1 MTRIRLFLFIFAM
14 LAPSLAAA
22 QQSMKFEEAAAMLA
36 ASCGKDIDD
45 NCRGV
50 NLDATRLKECLGR
63 NQDVVSAKCK
73 ADFPVALGA
82 IQQRITARTSLVKL
96 CNWELKHLCGEVR
109 EDPVKGLQCLLDF
122 DQEGD
127 PELQQ
132 GDQRSGVSLM
142 PGGNKLRGIALLLGA
157 LALFALPVAAGR
169 AQTATSSGDIIEKL
183 AVEAESDID
192 LAALKQQAA
201 DRIKARADAQP
212 QKRPPIAPQLT
223 KLPQIRFDVV
233 FDQDSSLI
241 RPASY
246 QTIGSIA
253 DALSDPK
260 LRPYRYLIVDHVESA
275 GRRDHNLILS
285 QRRAES
291 IRDVLVNTFKVSP
304 KRLQALGLGEE
315 QLQDVNRPA
324 SPANARV
331 QIIAIGKFETADPAT
346 PAAAAPKGPAAAK
359 KKKR

>member
-1 MTRIRLFLFIFAM
+1 MRW
-14 LAPSLAAA
+14 
-22 QQSMKFEEAAAMLA
+22 
-36 ASCGKDIDD
+36 GK
-45 NCRGV
+45 
-50 NLDATRLKECLGR
+50 
-63 NQDVVSAKCK
+63 
-73 ADFPVALGA
+73 
-82 IQQRITARTSLVKL
+82 
-96 CNWELKHLCGEVR
+96 
-109 EDPVKGLQCLLDF
+109 
-122 DQEGD
+122 
-127 PELQQ
+127 
-132 GDQRSGVSLM
+132 
-142 PGGNKLRGIALLLGA
+142 KLRGIGLSLGASALL
-157 LALFALPVAAGR
+157 ALPMAAAW
-169 AQTATSSGDIIEKL
+169 AQTPISSGDIIEKL
-183 AVEAESDID
+183 AVEAESDLD
-192 LAALKQQAA
+192 LAALRQQAA

-212 QKRPPIAPQLT
+212 QKRPPIAPQLA
-223 KLPQIRFDVV
+223 KLPQMRFDVV

-260 LRPYRYLIVDHVESA
+260 MRPYRYLIVDHVESA

-331 QIIAIGKFETADPAT
+331 QIITVGKFETAEPAT
-346 PAAAAPKGPAAAK
+346 PAAAAPKGAAAAK

>member
-1 MTRIRLFLFIFAM
+1 M
-14 LAPSLAAA
+14 
-22 QQSMKFEEAAAMLA
+22 
-36 ASCGKDIDD
+36 
-45 NCRGV
+45 
-50 NLDATRLKECLGR
+50 
-63 NQDVVSAKCK
+63 
-73 ADFPVALGA
+73 PV
-82 IQQRITARTSLVKL
+82 
-96 CNWELKHLCGEVR
+96 
-109 EDPVKGLQCLLDF
+109 GL

-142 PGGNKLRGIALLLGA
+142 PGVNKLRGIGLLLGA

-169 AQTATSSGDIIEKL
+169 AQTASSSGDIIEKL

-324 SPANARV
+324 APANARV
-331 QIIAIGKFETADPAT
+331 QIIAIGKFETAEPAKPAT
-346 PAAAAPKGPAAAK
+346 PAAAPKGGAAK

>member
-1 MTRIRLFLFIFAM
+1 MPA
-14 LAPSLAAA
+14 
-22 QQSMKFEEAAAMLA
+22 
-36 ASCGKDIDD
+36 
-45 NCRGV
+45 
-50 NLDATRLKECLGR
+50 
-63 NQDVVSAKCK
+63 
-73 ADFPVALGA
+73 GA
-82 IQQRITARTSLVKL
+82 
-96 CNWELKHLCGEVR
+96 
-109 EDPVKGLQCLLDF
+109 

-132 GDQRSGVSLM
+132 GDQRRGVSLM
-142 PGGNKLRGIALLLGA
+142 PGGKKLRGIALVLGA
-157 LALFALPVAAGR
+157 LALLALPMAAGQ
-169 AQTATSSGDIIEKL
+169 AQTAMSSNDIIEKL

-223 KLPQIRFDVV
+223 KLPQLRFDVV

-246 QTIGSIA
+246 QTIGAIA
-253 DALSDPK
+253 DALTDPK

-315 QLQDVNRPA
+315 QLQDINRPA

-331 QIIAIGKFETADPAT
+331 QIIVIGKFETADPAT

>member
-1 MTRIRLFLFIFAM
+1 
-14 LAPSLAAA
+14 
-22 QQSMKFEEAAAMLA
+22 
-36 ASCGKDIDD
+36 
-45 NCRGV
+45 
-50 NLDATRLKECLGR
+50 
-63 NQDVVSAKCK
+63 
-73 ADFPVALGA
+73 
-82 IQQRITARTSLVKL
+82 
-96 CNWELKHLCGEVR
+96 
-109 EDPVKGLQCLLDF
+109 
-122 DQEGD
+122 
-127 PELQQ
+127 
-132 GDQRSGVSLM
+132 M
-142 PGGNKLRGIALLLGA
+142 PGVNKLRGIGLLLGA
-157 LALFALPVAAGR
+157 LALFALPLAVGR
-169 AQTATSSGDIIEKL
+169 AQTAISSGDIIEKL

-201 DRIKARADAQP
+201 DRIKARADALP
-212 QKRPPIAPQLT
+212 QKRPAIAPQLA
-223 KLPQIRFDVV
+223 KLPQMRFDVV

-324 SPANARV
+324 APANARV
-331 QIIAIGKFETADPAT
+331 QIIAVGKFETADAAKPAT
-346 PAAAAPKGPAAAK
+346 PAAAPKGGAAK

>member
-1 MTRIRLFLFIFAM
+1 M
-14 LAPSLAAA
+14 
-22 QQSMKFEEAAAMLA
+22 
-36 ASCGKDIDD
+36 
-45 NCRGV
+45 
-50 NLDATRLKECLGR
+50 
-63 NQDVVSAKCK
+63 
-73 ADFPVALGA
+73 PV
-82 IQQRITARTSLVKL
+82 
-96 CNWELKHLCGEVR
+96 
-109 EDPVKGLQCLLDF
+109 GL

-132 GDQRSGVSLM
+132 GNQRGGVSLM
-142 PGGNKLRGIALLLGA
+142 PGVNRLRGIGLLLGA
-157 LALFALPVAAGR
+157 LALFALPMAPGR
-169 AQTATSSGDIIEKL
+169 AQTAMSSGDIIEKL

-212 QKRPPIAPQLT
+212 QKRPPLAPQLT

-241 RPASY
+241 RPAY
-246 QTIGSIA
+246 QMIGTIA
-253 DALSDPK
+253 DALTDPK

-324 SPANARV
+324 APANARV
-331 QIIAIGKFETADPAT
+331 QIIAVGKVETAEAAKPAT
-346 PAAAAPKGPAAAK
+346 PAAAPKGGAAK

>member
-1 MTRIRLFLFIFAM
+1 M
-14 LAPSLAAA
+14 P
-22 QQSMKFEEAAAMLA
+22 
-36 ASCGKDIDD
+36 
-45 NCRGV
+45 
-50 NLDATRLKECLGR
+50 
-63 NQDVVSAKCK
+63 
-73 ADFPVALGA
+73 
-82 IQQRITARTSLVKL
+82 ARY
-96 CNWELKHLCGEVR
+96 H
-109 EDPVKGLQCLLDF
+109 
-122 DQEGD
+122 QEGD
-127 PELQQ
+127 AELQQ
-132 GDQRSGVSLM
+132 GDQRGGVSLM
-142 PGGNKLRGIALLLGA
+142 SGGNRLHGTALMLGA
-157 LALFALPVAAGR
+157 LALLALPMAAGQ
-169 AQTATSSGDIIEKL
+169 AQTAVSSADIIEKL
-183 AVEAESDID
+183 AVDTESDID

-223 KLPQIRFDVV
+223 KLPQLRFDIV

-246 QTIGSIA
+246 QTIGSSA
-253 DALSDPK
+253 DALTDPK

-315 QLQDVNRPA
+315 QLQDLNRPA
-324 SPANARV
+324 SPANARI
-331 QIIAIGKFETADPAT
+331 QIIAIGKFETAEPAT
-346 PAAAAPKGPAAAK
+346 PAAAAPKGAATTK

>member
-1 MTRIRLFLFIFAM
+1 MRW
-14 LAPSLAAA
+14 
-22 QQSMKFEEAAAMLA
+22 
-36 ASCGKDIDD
+36 GK
-45 NCRGV
+45 
-50 NLDATRLKECLGR
+50 
-63 NQDVVSAKCK
+63 
-73 ADFPVALGA
+73 
-82 IQQRITARTSLVKL
+82 
-96 CNWELKHLCGEVR
+96 
-109 EDPVKGLQCLLDF
+109 
-122 DQEGD
+122 
-127 PELQQ
+127 
-132 GDQRSGVSLM
+132 
-142 PGGNKLRGIALLLGA
+142 KLRGIGLLLGA
-157 LALFALPVAAGR
+157 LALLALPMAAAW
-169 AQTATSSGDIIEKL
+169 AQTPISSGDIIEKL
-183 AVEAESDID
+183 AVEAESDLD
-192 LAALKQQAA
+192 LAALRQQAA

-212 QKRPPIAPQLT
+212 QKRPPIAPQLA
-223 KLPQIRFDVV
+223 KLPQMRFDVV

-260 LRPYRYLIVDHVESA
+260 MRPYRYLIVDHVESA

-331 QIIAIGKFETADPAT
+331 QIITVGKFETAEPAT
-346 PAAAAPKGPAAAK
+346 PAAAAPKGAAAAK

>member
-1 MTRIRLFLFIFAM
+1 M
-14 LAPSLAAA
+14 S
-22 QQSMKFEEAAAMLA
+22 
-36 ASCGKDIDD
+36 
-45 NCRGV
+45 V
-50 NLDATRLKECLGR
+50 
-63 NQDVVSAKCK
+63 
-73 ADFPVALGA
+73 
-82 IQQRITARTSLVKL
+82 
-96 CNWELKHLCGEVR
+96 
-109 EDPVKGLQCLLDF
+109 GLH
-122 DQEGD
+122 QEGD

-132 GDQRSGVSLM
+132 GDQRCGVSLM
-142 PGGNKLRGIALLLGA
+142 PGVNKRGIGLVLGA
-157 LALFALPVAAGR
+157 LALLALPMAAGR
-169 AQTATSSGDIIEKL
+169 AQTAISSGEIIEKL

-223 KLPQIRFDVV
+223 KLPQMRFDVV
-233 FDQDSSLI
+233 FDQDASLI

-246 QTIGSIA
+246 RTIGSIA

-260 LRPYRYLIVDHVESA
+260 TRPYRYLIVDHVESA

-324 SPANARV
+324 SPVNARV
-331 QIIAIGKFETADPAT
+331 QIITVGKFEADPAA
-346 PAAAAPKGPAAAK
+346 PAAAPKGPAAAK

>member
-1 MTRIRLFLFIFAM
+1 MR
-14 LAPSLAAA
+14 
-22 QQSMKFEEAAAMLA
+22 
-36 ASCGKDIDD
+36 
-45 NCRGV
+45 
-50 NLDATRLKECLGR
+50 
-63 NQDVVSAKCK
+63 
-73 ADFPVALGA
+73 
-82 IQQRITARTSLVKL
+82 
-96 CNWELKHLCGEVR
+96 W
-109 EDPVKGLQCLLDF
+109 
-122 DQEGD
+122 
-127 PELQQ
+127 
-132 GDQRSGVSLM
+132 
-142 PGGNKLRGIALLLGA
+142 GNELRGIALVLGA
-157 LALFALPVAAGR
+157 LALLVLPTAAP
-169 AQTATSSGDIIEKL
+169 AQKQAAVSSGDIIEKL

-212 QKRPPIAPQLT
+212 QKRPPIAPQLS
-223 KLPQIRFDVV
+223 KLPQIRFNVV

-241 RPASY
+241 RPPSY

-253 DALSDPK
+253 DALTDPK

-331 QIIAIGKFETADPAT
+331 LLIAVGKMEVAEPKPTAA
-346 PAAAAPKGPAAAK
+346 PAAQKGPAAAK
-359 KKKR
+359 KKKH

>member
-1 MTRIRLFLFIFAM
+1 M
-14 LAPSLAAA
+14 
-22 QQSMKFEEAAAMLA
+22 
-36 ASCGKDIDD
+36 
-45 NCRGV
+45 
-50 NLDATRLKECLGR
+50 
-63 NQDVVSAKCK
+63 
-73 ADFPVALGA
+73 PV
-82 IQQRITARTSLVKL
+82 
-96 CNWELKHLCGEVR
+96 
-109 EDPVKGLQCLLDF
+109 GL

-132 GDQRSGVSLM
+132 GDQCGGVSLM
-142 PGGNKLRGIALLLGA
+142 PGVNRLRGIGLLLGA
-157 LALFALPVAAGR
+157 LALFALPMAPGR
-169 AQTATSSGDIIEKL
+169 AQTAMSSGDIIEKL

-212 QKRPPIAPQLT
+212 QKRPPLAPQLT

-246 QTIGSIA
+246 QTIGTIA
-253 DALSDPK
+253 DALTDPK

-324 SPANARV
+324 APANARV
-331 QIIAIGKFETADPAT
+331 QIIAVGKFETAEAAK

>member
-1 MTRIRLFLFIFAM
+1 M
-14 LAPSLAAA
+14 
-22 QQSMKFEEAAAMLA
+22 
-36 ASCGKDIDD
+36 
-45 NCRGV
+45 
-50 NLDATRLKECLGR
+50 
-63 NQDVVSAKCK
+63 
-73 ADFPVALGA
+73 
-82 IQQRITARTSLVKL
+82 
-96 CNWELKHLCGEVR
+96 
-109 EDPVKGLQCLLDF
+109 
-122 DQEGD
+122 
-127 PELQQ
+127 
-132 GDQRSGVSLM
+132 
-142 PGGNKLRGIALLLGA
+142 GA
-157 LALFALPVAAGR
+157 LALFALPIAAGR
-169 AQTATSSGDIIEKL
+169 AQTAVSSADIIEKL

-192 LAALKQQAA
+192 LVALKQQAA

-223 KLPQIRFDVV
+223 KLPQVRFDVV

-253 DALSDPK
+253 DALTDPK

-324 SPANARV
+324 RRPMRASRSLLSASSKRRCA
-331 QIIAIGKFETADPAT
+331 KPAT
-346 PAAAAPKGPAAAK
+346 PLRGAK
-359 KKKR
+359 RRRRGKEEEALIVLRMGER

>member
-1 MTRIRLFLFIFAM
+1 MPA
-14 LAPSLAAA
+14 
-22 QQSMKFEEAAAMLA
+22 
-36 ASCGKDIDD
+36 
-45 NCRGV
+45 GV
-50 NLDATRLKECLGR
+50 
-63 NQDVVSAKCK
+63 
-73 ADFPVALGA
+73 
-82 IQQRITARTSLVKL
+82 
-96 CNWELKHLCGEVR
+96 
-109 EDPVKGLQCLLDF
+109 

-132 GDQRSGVSLM
+132 GDQRGGVSLM
-142 PGGNKLRGIALLLGA
+142 LWEKKLRDIGLLLGA
-157 LALFALPVAAGR
+157 LSLFAWPTVVR
-169 AQTATSSGDIIEKL
+169 AQTATPTADIIEKL

-192 LAALKQQAA
+192 LVALKQQAA

-223 KLPQIRFDVV
+223 KLPQLRFDVV

-253 DALSDPK
+253 DALTDPK

-331 QIIAIGKFETADPAT
+331 QIIAIGKFETAEPAT
-346 PAAAAPKGPAAAK
+346 PAAAAPKGAATAK

>member
-1 MTRIRLFLFIFAM
+1 MPA
-14 LAPSLAAA
+14 
-22 QQSMKFEEAAAMLA
+22 
-36 ASCGKDIDD
+36 
-45 NCRGV
+45 GV
-50 NLDATRLKECLGR
+50 
-63 NQDVVSAKCK
+63 
-73 ADFPVALGA
+73 
-82 IQQRITARTSLVKL
+82 
-96 CNWELKHLCGEVR
+96 
-109 EDPVKGLQCLLDF
+109 

-132 GDQRSGVSLM
+132 GDQRGGVSLM
-142 PGGNKLRGIALLLGA
+142 LWGNKLRDIGLLLGA
-157 LALFALPVAAGR
+157 LALFALPMAVAR
-169 AQTATSSGDIIEKL
+169 AQTATPTADIIEKL
-183 AVEAESDID
+183 AVEAEAD
-192 LAALKQQAA
+192 LDLPALRQQAT

-253 DALSDPK
+253 DALTDPK
-260 LRPYRYLIVDHVESA
+260 TRPYRYLIVDHVESA

-291 IRDVLVNTFKVSP
+291 VRDVLVNTFKVSP

-331 QIIAIGKFETADPAT
+331 QIMAIGKFETADPAT
-346 PAAAAPKGPAAAK
+346 PAAAAPKGAAAAK

>member
-1 MTRIRLFLFIFAM
+1 MH
-14 LAPSLAAA
+14 S
-22 QQSMKFEEAAAMLA
+22 
-36 ASCGKDIDD
+36 GK
-45 NCRGV
+45 
-50 NLDATRLKECLGR
+50 
-63 NQDVVSAKCK
+63 
-73 ADFPVALGA
+73 
-82 IQQRITARTSLVKL
+82 
-96 CNWELKHLCGEVR
+96 
-109 EDPVKGLQCLLDF
+109 
-122 DQEGD
+122 
-127 PELQQ
+127 
-132 GDQRSGVSLM
+132 
-142 PGGNKLRGIALLLGA
+142 KLRDIGRLLGA
-157 LALFALPVAAGR
+157 LSLLALSLFVLPMAAGR
-169 AQTATSSGDIIEKL
+169 AQTATPTADIIDRL
-183 AVEAESDID
+183 AVEAEADID
-192 LAALKQQAA
+192 VAALRQQAA
-201 DRIKARADAQP
+201 DRIKARADPQP
-212 QKRPPIAPQLT
+212 QKRAPIAPQLS

-324 SPANARV
+324 APANARV
-331 QIIAIGKFETADPAT
+331 QIIVIGKFETADPAT
-346 PAAAAPKGPAAAK
+346 PAAAAPKGAAAAK

>member
-1 MTRIRLFLFIFAM
+1 MSVGFY
-14 LAPSLAAA
+14 
-22 QQSMKFEEAAAMLA
+22 
-36 ASCGKDIDD
+36 
-45 NCRGV
+45 
-50 NLDATRLKECLGR
+50 
-63 NQDVVSAKCK
+63 
-73 ADFPVALGA
+73 
-82 IQQRITARTSLVKL
+82 
-96 CNWELKHLCGEVR
+96 
-109 EDPVKGLQCLLDF
+109 
-122 DQEGD
+122 QEGD

-132 GDQRSGVSLM
+132 GDQRCGVSLM
-142 PGGNKLRGIALLLGA
+142 IWGKKPRGIALALGA
-157 LALFALPVAAGR
+157 LALFALPMAAGQ
-169 AQTATSSGDIIEKL
+169 AQTATSSADIIEKL

-192 LAALKQQAA
+192 LAALRQQAG

-223 KLPQIRFDVV
+223 KLPQIRFDIV
-233 FDQDSSLI
+233 FDPDSSLI

-253 DALSDPK
+253 DALTDPK

-315 QLQDVNRPA
+315 QLQDINRPA

-331 QIIAIGKFETADPAT
+331 QIIVVGKFETADPAT
-346 PAAAAPKGPAAAK
+346 PAAAAPKGAAAAK